1 MTKTLTQARMSPT
14 MPSRVPPRGP
24 RWMPARMSPQMPPRG
39 PRWMPAWIPPST
51 QRWLVGVIAAGCLA
65 GLPSRAHAEPA
76 TSGDA
81 VALLP
86 LDTDRSLAIYGQPVA
101 NELARALVGD
111 NVAVVV
117 VGPKMAVP
125 DRARLIIDGTIV
137 LGKASAVT
145 ISIRIRNTLDGLVL
159 ETLSATAPGL
169 AKIDGAAAEL
179 AGRVVP
185 SVRDKLLALHR
196 QVPVPPAPDDHGHGH
211 VVQTATPA
219 APPAAP
225 AAFRPLL
232 VALADTTRAPSG
244 ALLLGAL
251 DAAVAEWTHAHHRQ
265 IGKLDPGK
273 LDPKLAPKV
282 VADGAADRAI
292 GFWILDYE
300 PEAGA
305 LPMARAR
312 VRVRIAD
319 ASAILFDRVVVTDTV
334 LGEKGLPPPELAAR
348 VAREVLAILR
358 PHMRRH
364 VALWE

>member
-1 MTKTLTQARMSPT
+1 MTRAMTQARLSP
-14 MPSRVPPRGP
+14 
-24 RWMPARMSPQMPPRG
+24 AMPPRV
-39 PRWMPAWIPPST
+39 PAWVPPSI
-51 QRWLVGVIAAGCLA
+51 QRLLVGVIAAGCLA
-65 GLPSRAHAEPA
+65 GLPPRAHAEPA
-76 TSGDA
+76 ARGDA

-86 LDTDRSLAIYGQPVA
+86 LDTDRSLEIYGQPVA
-101 NELARALVGD
+101 NELARALVDGD
-111 NVAVVV
+111 VAVVV

-125 DRARLIIDGTIV
+125 ERARLIIDGTIV

-169 AKIDGAAAEL
+169 ARIDGAAAEL

-196 QVPVPPAPDDHGHGH
+196 QVPAPPASDDHGHGH
-211 VVQTATPA
+211 VVQTATPPA
-219 APPAAP
+219 TPAA
-225 AAFRPLL
+225 AAVDRPLL
-232 VALADTTRAPSG
+232 IGLADATRAPSG

-251 DAAVAEWTHAHHRQ
+251 DAAVAEWTHAHHRR

-273 LDPKLAPKV
+273 LDPKLAPRA
-282 VADGAADRAI
+282 VAAGAADRAI
-292 GFWILDYE
+292 GFWILDYQ

-334 LGEKGLPPPELAAR
+334 LGDKGLSPPELAAR